1 MDDSSFNNQWHVNY
15 PDDISLLAAAFG
27 DDMKQYSF
35 DDPTSNFN
43 TSLETY
49 SPTSV
54 IRPAKM
60 LKPNAY
66 NACKTEPVSNPE
78 PAFSPRLLSFG
89 GSNHLNQMEM
99 MKPKEEAVFGRTIN
113 STIPPDMLV
122 AQASFRDPN
131 YEFKAC
137 QGPKKISTNTRLSHS
152 QDHIEAERK
161 RREKLSQR
169 FIALSAVIPGLKKMD
184 KASVLGDA
192 IKYVKQLQERVK
204 TLEEAKRKKT
214 IESVVLVKKSQIFT
228 TDDEKSSCDDSKG
241 PVDEPL
247 PEIEA
252 RFCDKQ
258 VLIRI
263 HCEKRSGVVEKI
275 VAEIEKLHLTLINNS
290 VLTFGNSALDVTVIA
305 QMESG
310 FSISIKDLV
319 KNLRSSFELFV

>member
-1 MDDSSFNNQWHVNY
+1 MKTFGAQLG
-15 PDDISLLAAAFG
+15 LLANVARR
-27 DDMKQYSF
+27 KY
-35 DDPTSNFN
+35 
-43 TSLETY
+43 
-49 SPTSV
+49 
-54 IRPAKM
+54 
-60 LKPNAY
+60 
-66 NACKTEPVSNPE
+66 PVDITVNL
-78 PAFSPRLLSFG
+78 F
-89 GSNHLNQMEM
+89 
-99 MKPKEEAVFGRTIN
+99 T
-113 STIPPDMLV
+113 
-122 AQASFRDPN
+122 FRDPN

-241 PVDEPL
+241 PMNESTQDADTLQSCLITPL
-247 PEIEA
+247 MNPCL
-252 RFCDKQ
+252 RLNQDS
-258 VLIRI
+258 VTNRI
-263 HCEKRSGVVEKI
+263 HYEKRSGVVEKI

-310 FSISIKDLV
+310 FSISIKDL
-319 KNLRSSFELFV
+319 